1 MEKTAI
7 KNYAIWAR
15 RKLKEEI
22 ATRAGFLGIT
32 ENGIRKPLEA
42 STGEIQYFDIGADKP
57 VSIRGKEI
65 GQREIL
71 VRKLTAAA
79 DRTDYRQAYEQL
91 IETSAYD
98 WFNRLMA
105 IRYMEVNE
113 YEPLD
118 VRLLSSIEDG
128 KQDPDLVTTPF
139 DGSLEYT
146 EEERKQIIEW
156 KSRNES
162 EKLFRFLL
170 LKMCNELHCALPGI
184 FQQQGDYSELLMRF
198 SFVDKDGVLYRLVHD
213 IPEED
218 WKEQV
223 QIIGWIYQYYNTE
236 LKDETFALLK
246 KNVKITRE
254 RVPSATQ
261 LFTPDWIVRYMVEN
275 SLGRLWLEGHP
286 DDSLKANW
294 RYYLDEAPQE
304 PEVEAQLAEI
314 RKEYA
319 KLEPENLKC
328 IDPCMG
334 SGHILV
340 YMFDVLMKIYVS
352 VGYSEREAAKSILE
366 HNLYGLDIDDRAY
379 QLAYFAVMMK
389 ARKHNRMIL
398 SSRIKPHVY
407 AIAESNSVDKETV
420 EYFSNGDEKLEAALD
435 TILAEMKDAK
445 EYGSILNVTPQDW
458 DGIHARVGEI
468 EEDTGS
474 VFRRPALE
482 VLLPVL
488 QVAEALAQKYD
499 VVVTNPPYIG
509 AGNMNQKL
517 NDFVKKNY
525 TNYKAD
531 LFSVFIIKCTGLISK
546 RGYIGLFN
554 PYVWMFLQAHEKLRR
569 YIIDN
574 IQIFSLI
581 LFEYSAFEEATVPVC
596 TYILRKDDVAMNGV
610 YIKLSDFKG
619 GMEVQ
624 RVKTLEA
631 IKNVNCGYYYL
642 VSQKKFSKIDGC
654 PLAFWASDNLI
665 NAFEKYSLGQY
676 GEGRTGLQTGDNNK
690 FLRFW
695 FEVLSIN
702 IAMGMYNK
710 HEFIETKKKWVPQVK
725 GGEYRKWYGNYD
737 YIVNWDN
744 DGAEIRNH
752 KGCRLNAMANDE
764 LYFKRGITWSH
775 TTSGGYGARYLPE
788 GFLFNVEAPTFF
800 PRIEL
805 YYVLGFLNTKI
816 AQYCLSMLN
825 STFHYLVGNVIKIP
839 MLGSEND
846 RVSKVA
852 QQNVLIAQADWDSF
866 ETSWDFNRHPLI
878 SCLTKNQNLFN
889 DPSNIALSDC
899 YKLWETECDER
910 FNQLKSNEEELN
922 RIFID
927 IYGLQEELTPEVAD
941 KDVTVRKADL
951 QREVKSLISY
961 AVGCMFGRYSLDV
974 EGLAYAGGVWDKV
987 NCTVGAREDTLG
999 DKSKYSSFLPD
1010 RDNMIPITE
1019 KKYMEDDIVERFCE
1033 FLKVVYGEN
1042 SLEKNLDFIAG
1053 ALGGKGTSSRE
1064 IIRNYFLN
1072 GFYRDHCSIYQKRP
1086 IYWLYDSGKQN
1097 GFKALTYMHRM
1108 DENTTARAELYLQDI
1123 QKRYE
1128 TEIRSIDTLLD
1139 HITDARQIGVEERRR
1154 EHLRRQV
1161 EEIREYDERLE
1172 HMANE
1177 HISIDLDDGVKRNYE
1192 KVQTDRN
1199 GVTYQILAPIK

>member
-1 MEKTAI
+1 MDKTAI

-65 GQREIL
+65 QQRENL
-71 VRKLTAAA
+71 VKKLSAEAE
-79 DRTDYRQAYEQL
+79 RTDYHRAYEQM

-98 WFNRLMA
+98 WFNRLIA

-118 VRLLSSIEDG
+118 IRLLSSVEEG
-128 KQDPDLVTTPF
+128 KQDPDLVSAPF

-146 EEERKQIIEW
+146 VEEQKQIIEW
-156 KSRNES
+156 KSQNES

-170 LKMCNELHCALPGI
+170 LKMCNELHAALPGI

-213 IPEED
+213 IPEEN
-218 WKEQV
+218 WREQV

-254 RVPSATQ
+254 RIPSATQ

-286 DDSLKANW
+286 DEGLKKDW
-294 RYYLDEAPQE
+294 KYYLDEAPQE
-304 PEVEAQLAEI
+304 PEVEEQLAEI

-319 KLEPENLKC
+319 RLEPEDLKC

-340 YMFDVLMKIYVS
+340 YMFDVLMQIYMS

-379 QLAYFAVMMK
+379 QLAYFSVMMK
-389 ARKHNRMIL
+389 ARKHNRRIL
-398 SSRIKPHVY
+398 DSGIKPHVY
-407 AIAESNSVDKETV
+407 VIAESNPVDKETV
-420 EYFSNGDEKLEAALD
+420 EYFCNGDQKLKTALD
-435 TILAEMKDAK
+435 TILAEMRDAK
-445 EYGSILNVTPQDW
+445 EYGSILNVMPQDW
-458 DGIHARVGEI
+458 EAIHVRVSEI
-468 EEDTGS
+468 EADTGS

-488 QVAEALAQKYD
+488 QVAEALARKYD
-499 VVVTNPPYIG
+499 AVVTNPPY
-509 AGNMNQKL
+509 MNPNISEKL
-517 NDFVKKNY
+517 SIYVKKNY
-525 TNYKAD
+525 PDSKMDMFAI
-531 LFSVFIIKCTGLISK
+531 FIERCKLLIKSNRYQSMVTQHA
-546 RGYIGLFN
+546 
-554 PYVWMFLQAHEKLRR
+554 WMFLSSYER
-569 YIIDN
+569 
-574 IQIFSLI
+574 
-581 LFEYSAFEEATVPVC
+581 
-596 TYILRKDDVAMNGV
+596 LRKKVSKVRIENMVHLGSHAFDELPGEVVQTTSFVLNSSTTENYIGKYIRLVDEKSELEKERKFFEQRNIYFSKQNENGMIPGLPVA
-610 YIKLSDFKG
+610 YWLTSAEREAFKAPKLSETG
-619 GMEVQ
+619 
-624 RVKTLEA
+624 KT
-631 IKNVNCGYYYL
+631 
-642 VSQKKFSKIDGC
+642 
-654 PLAFWASDNLI
+654 
-665 NAFEKYSLGQY
+665 
-676 GEGRTGLQTGDNNK
+676 RRGLQTGDGNK
-690 FLRFW
+690 FIRQW
-695 FEVLSIN
+695 YELSVSN
-702 IAMGMYNK
+702 LCFPNNEFK
-710 HEFIETKKKWVPQVK
+710 HRWIILNN
-725 GGEYRKWYGNYD
+725 GGNARKWYGEILNA
-737 YIVNWDN
+737 VLWEN
-744 DGAEIRNH
+744 DGAIIKSTGKAIIPSEELYRRKCITWNRISVGNLSV
-752 KGCRLNAMANDE
+752 KFQPSNIIQGDTSPFYIANNADELFYAMAFMN
-764 LYFKRGITWSH
+764 S
-775 TTSGGYGARYLPE
+775 
-788 GFLFNVEAPTFF
+788 
-800 PRIEL
+800 
-805 YYVLGFLNTKI
+805 KI
-816 AQYCLSMLN
+816 ARRLISIINPTITMP
-825 STFHYLVGNVIKIP
+825 VGDIAKLPLIIKKDK
-839 MLGSEND
+839 LTEVND
-846 RVSKVA
+846 KVEKA
-852 QQNVLIAQADWDSF
+852 IKFSRDDWDSF
-866 ETSWDFNRHPLI
+866 EISWDFRRHPLVLCI
-878 SCLTKNQNLFN
+878 VRNQSQAN
-889 DPSNIALSDC
+889 DNIALSDC
-899 YKLWETECDER
+899 YKLWETECTER
-910 FNQLKSNEEELN
+910 FNQLKSNEEDLN

-951 QREVKSLISY
+951 QREIKSLISY

-974 EGLAYAGGVWDKV
+974 DGLAYAGGLWDK
-987 NCTVGAREDTLG
+987 N
-999 DKSKYSSFLPD
+999 KYTSFIPD
-1010 RDNMIPITE
+1010 ADNMIPLTD
-1019 KKYMEDDIVERFCE
+1019 KKYLDDDIVERFCE

-1042 SLEKNLDFIAG
+1042 SLEENLDFIAV

-1072 GFYRDHCSIYQKRP
+1072 GFFKDHCAVYQKRP

-1097 GFKALTYMHRM
+1097 GFKALTYMHRI

-1128 TEIRSIDTLLD
+1128 TEIHSIDALLD
-1139 HITDARQIGVEERRR
+1139 HMTDTRQIGVEERRR

-1161 EEIREYDERLE
+1161 EEIRDYDERLE

-1177 HISIDLDDGVKRNYE
+1177 HIVIDLDDGVKRNYE
-1192 KVQTDRN
+1192 KIQTDRN
-1199 GVTYQILAPIK
+1199 GKRYQILAPIK

>member
-1 MEKTAI
+1 MDKTAI

-65 GQREIL
+65 QQRENL
-71 VRKLTAAA
+71 VKKLSAEAE
-79 DRTDYRQAYEQL
+79 RTDYHRAYEQM

-98 WFNRLMA
+98 WFNRLIA

-118 VRLLSSIEDG
+118 IRLLSSVEEG
-128 KQDPDLVTTPF
+128 KQDPDLVSAPF

-146 EEERKQIIEW
+146 VEEQKQIIEW
-156 KSRNES
+156 KSQNES

-170 LKMCNELHCALPGI
+170 LKMCNELHAALPGI
-184 FQQQGDYSELLMRF
+184 FQQQGDCSELLMRF

-213 IPEED
+213 IPEEN
-218 WKEQV
+218 WREQV

-254 RVPSATQ
+254 RIPSATQ

-286 DDSLKANW
+286 DEGLKKDW
-294 RYYLDEAPQE
+294 KYYLDEAPQE
-304 PEVEAQLAEI
+304 PEVEEKLAEI

-319 KLEPENLKC
+319 RLEPEDLKC

-340 YMFDVLMKIYVS
+340 YMFDVLMQIYMS

-379 QLAYFAVMMK
+379 QLAYFSVMMI
-389 ARKHNRMIL
+389 ARKHNRRIL
-398 SSRIKPHVY
+398 DSGIKPHVY
-407 AIAESNSVDKETV
+407 VIAESNPVDKETV
-420 EYFSNGDEKLEAALD
+420 EYFCNGDQKLKTALD
-435 TILAEMKDAK
+435 TILAEMRDAK

-458 DGIHARVGEI
+458 EAIHVRVSEI
-468 EEDTGS
+468 EADTGS

-499 VVVTNPPYIG
+499 VVVTNPPYLSLSTTS
-509 AGNMNQKL
+509 QKL
-517 NDFVKKNY
+517 YNKMKKEYPQGRNDLYAVFMEKCYNFCKNN
-525 TNYKAD
+525 TF
-531 LFSVFIIKCTGLISK
+531 FSMITQHS
-546 RGYIGLFN
+546 
-554 PYVWMFLQAHEKLRR
+554 WMFLSRSEGLRKEMLQAD
-569 YIIDN
+569 IIN
-574 IQIFSLI
+574 LI
-581 LFEYSAFEEATVPVC
+581 HLGTRAFEEIGGEVVQTVSFSICKRNVKNYQSKYVRLVDYLSQKEKENAFWDGSNQFVTKKYTFKCVPGNMLIYWQ
-596 TYILRKDDVAMNGV
+596 TRAFLNNFKY
-610 YIKLSDFKG
+610 KLVGDIINARVGLDTGNNEQFIRNWY
-619 GMEVQ
+619 EVQ
-624 RVKTLEA
+624 YQKVKFDAKSYEE
-631 IKNVNCGYYYL
+631 ISEN
-642 VSQKKFSKIDGC
+642 
-654 PLAFWASDNLI
+654 
-665 NAFEKYSLGQY
+665 
-676 GEGRTGLQTGDNNK
+676 
-690 FLRFW
+690 
-695 FEVLSIN
+695 
-702 IAMGMYNK
+702 
-710 HEFIETKKKWVPQVK
+710 KKWVPHTK
-725 GGEYRKWYGNYD
+725 GGTYRKWYGNFEYVLAFD
-737 YIVNWDN
+737 KENYSKLLLS
-744 DGAEIRNH
+744 GNH
-752 KGCRLNAMANDE
+752 LPSRQF
-764 LYFKRGITWSH
+764 YFQQGITWSRIS
-775 TTSGGYGARYLPE
+775 TSNFGVRYTPS
-788 GFLFNVEAPTFF
+788 GMVFNSACPTAFA
-800 PRIEL
+800 EENL
-805 YYVLGFLNTKI
+805 LKYALGL
-816 AQYCLSMLN
+816 LN
-825 STFHYLVGNVIKIP
+825 SKIVFSYVTALSPTMNFQAGDIDKVPCIILDKVFECVIKYVEKNID
-839 MLGSEND
+839 L
-846 RVSKVA
+846 SKC
-852 QQNVLIAQADWDSF
+852 DWDSF
-866 ETSWDFNRHPLI
+866 ETSWDFQRHPLVSSI
-878 SCLTKNQNLFN
+878 IKNWHQF
-889 DPSNIALSDC
+889 DDTSDIALLNC
-899 YKLWETECDER
+899 YKLWETECNER
-910 FNQLKSNEEELN
+910 FNQLKSNEEDLN

-951 QREVKSLISY
+951 QREIKSLISY

-974 EGLAYAGGVWDKV
+974 DGLAYAGGPWDK
-987 NCTVGAREDTLG
+987 N
-999 DKSKYSSFLPD
+999 KYTSFIPD
-1010 RDNMIPITE
+1010 ADNMIPLTD
-1019 KKYMEDDIVERFCE
+1019 KKYLDDDMVERFCE

-1042 SLEKNLDFIAG
+1042 SLEKNLDFIAD

-1072 GFYRDHCSIYQKRP
+1072 GFFKDHCAVYQKRP

-1128 TEIRSIDTLLD
+1128 TEIHSIDALLD
-1139 HITDARQIGVEERRR
+1139 HMTDTRQIGVEERRR

-1161 EEIREYDERLE
+1161 EEIRDYDERLE

-1177 HISIDLDDGVKRNYE
+1177 HIVIDLDDGVKRNYE
-1192 KVQTDRN
+1192 KIQMDRN
-1199 GVTYQILAPIK
+1199 GKRYQILAPIK

>member
-1 MEKTAI
+1 MDKTAI

-65 GQREIL
+65 QQRENL
-71 VRKLTAAA
+71 VKKLSAEAE
-79 DRTDYRQAYEQL
+79 RTDYHRAYEQM

-98 WFNRLMA
+98 WFNRLIA

-118 VRLLSSIEDG
+118 IRLLSSVEEG
-128 KQDPDLVTTPF
+128 KQDPDLVSAPF

-146 EEERKQIIEW
+146 VEEQKQIIEW
-156 KSRNES
+156 KSQNES

-170 LKMCNELHCALPGI
+170 LKMCNELHAALPGI

-213 IPEED
+213 IPEEN
-218 WKEQV
+218 WRERV

-254 RVPSATQ
+254 RIPSATQ

-286 DDSLKANW
+286 DEGLKKDW
-294 RYYLDEAPQE
+294 KYYLDEAPQE
-304 PEVEAQLAEI
+304 PEVEEQLAEI
-314 RKEYA
+314 RKDYA
-319 KLEPENLKC
+319 RLEPEDLKC

-340 YMFDVLMKIYVS
+340 YMFDVLMQIYMS

-379 QLAYFAVMMK
+379 QLAYFSVMMK
-389 ARKHNRMIL
+389 ARKHNRRIL
-398 SSRIKPHVY
+398 DSGIKPHVY
-407 AIAESNSVDKETV
+407 VIAESNPVDKETV
-420 EYFSNGDEKLEAALD
+420 EYFCNGDQKLKTALD
-435 TILAEMKDAK
+435 TILEEMRDAK
-445 EYGSILNVTPQDW
+445 EYGSILNVTPQNW
-458 DGIHARVGEI
+458 EAIHVRVSEI
-468 EEDTGS
+468 EADTGS

-499 VVVTNPPYIG
+499 VVVTNPPY
-509 AGNMNQKL
+509 MNPNISEKL
-517 NDFVKKNY
+517 SIYVKENY
-525 TNYKAD
+525 PDSKMDMFAI
-531 LFSVFIIKCTGLISK
+531 FIERCKLLIKSN
-546 RGYIGLFN
+546 GYQSM
-554 PYVWMFLQAHEKLRR
+554 VTQHAWMFLSSYER
-569 YIIDN
+569 
-574 IQIFSLI
+574 
-581 LFEYSAFEEATVPVC
+581 
-596 TYILRKDDVAMNGV
+596 LRKKVSKIRIENMVHLGSHAFDELPGEVVQTTSFVLNSSTMENYIGKYIRLVDEKSELEKEKKFFEQRNIYFSKQNENGMIPGLPVA
-610 YIKLSDFKG
+610 YWLTSAEREAFKAPKLSETG
-619 GMEVQ
+619 
-624 RVKTLEA
+624 KT
-631 IKNVNCGYYYL
+631 
-642 VSQKKFSKIDGC
+642 
-654 PLAFWASDNLI
+654 
-665 NAFEKYSLGQY
+665 
-676 GEGRTGLQTGDNNK
+676 RRGLQTGDGNK
-690 FLRFW
+690 FIRQW
-695 FEVLSIN
+695 YELSVSN
-702 IAMGMYNK
+702 LCFPNNEFK
-710 HEFIETKKKWVPQVK
+710 HRWIILNN
-725 GGEYRKWYGNYD
+725 GGNARKWYGEILNA
-737 YIVNWDN
+737 VLWEN
-744 DGAEIRNH
+744 DGAIIKSTGKAIIPSEELYRRECITWNRISVGNLSV
-752 KGCRLNAMANDE
+752 KFQPSNIIQGDTSPFYIANNADELFYAMAFMN
-764 LYFKRGITWSH
+764 S
-775 TTSGGYGARYLPE
+775 
-788 GFLFNVEAPTFF
+788 
-800 PRIEL
+800 
-805 YYVLGFLNTKI
+805 KI
-816 AQYCLSMLN
+816 ARRLISIINPTITMP
-825 STFHYLVGNVIKIP
+825 VGDIAKLPLIIKKDK
-839 MLGSEND
+839 LTEVND
-846 RVSKVA
+846 KVVKA
-852 QQNVLIAQADWDSF
+852 IKFSRDDWDSF
-866 ETSWDFNRHPLI
+866 EISWDFRRHPLVLCI
-878 SCLTKNQNLFN
+878 VRNESQAN
-889 DPSNIALSDC
+889 DNYNIALSDC
-899 YKLWETECDER
+899 YKLWETECNER
-910 FNQLKSNEEELN
+910 FNQLKSNEEDLN

-951 QREVKSLISY
+951 QREIRSLISY

-974 EGLAYAGGVWDKV
+974 EGLAYAGGPWDK
-987 NCTVGAREDTLG
+987 N
-999 DKSKYSSFLPD
+999 KYTSFIPD
-1010 RDNMIPITE
+1010 ADNMIPLTD
-1019 KKYMEDDIVERFCE
+1019 KKYLDDDIVERFCE

-1042 SLEKNLDFIAG
+1042 SLEKNLDFIAD
-1053 ALGGKGTSSRE
+1053 ALGVKGTSSRE

-1072 GFYRDHCSIYQKRP
+1072 GFFKDHCAVYQKRP

-1128 TEIRSIDTLLD
+1128 TEIHSIDALLD
-1139 HITDARQIGVEERRR
+1139 HMTDTRQIGVEERRR

-1161 EEIREYDERLE
+1161 EEIRDYDERLE

-1177 HISIDLDDGVKRNYE
+1177 HIVIDLDDGVKRNYE
-1192 KVQTDRN
+1192 KIQTDRN
-1199 GVTYQILAPIK
+1199 GKRYQILAPIK

>member
-65 GQREIL
+65 GQREIM

-98 WFNRLMA
+98 WFNRLIA

-170 LKMCNELHCALPGI
+170 LKMCNELHSALPGI

-254 RVPSATQ
+254 RIPSATQ

-294 RYYLDEAPQE
+294 RYYLDEAPQD

-314 RKEYA
+314 RREYA
-319 KLEPENLKC
+319 KLEPEDLKC

-389 ARKHNRMIL
+389 ARKHNRLIL
-398 SSRIKPHVY
+398 SSGIKPHVY

-420 EYFSNGDEKLEAALD
+420 EYFSNRDEKLEAALD

-458 DGIHARVGEI
+458 DAIHARVEEI

-499 VVVTNPPYIG
+499 VVVTNPPY
-509 AGNMNQKL
+509 MNPNISANL
-517 NDFVKKNY
+517 NEYVKKNY
-525 TNYKAD
+525 PDSKSD
-531 LFSVFIIKCTGLISK
+531 LFAVFMEKCRDMVKAK
-546 RGYIGLFN
+546 RYFAMIN
-554 PYVWMFLQAHEKLRR
+554 QHSWMFLSSYEKLRR
-569 YIIDN
+569 KIVQIN
-574 IQIFSLI
+574 IVNMIHLGAR
-581 LFEYSAFEEATVPVC
+581 AFEEIGGEVVQTTSFVMRDISVQDYKGTYCRLIDETTQQGKKEMFLSRVNRFTVQSERFSNISGMPIV
-596 TYILRKDDVAMNGV
+596 YWMGNAML
-610 YIKLSDFKG
+610 YAF
-619 GMEVQ
+619 
-624 RVKTLEA
+624 TLGNT
-631 IKNVNCGYYYL
+631 IGKNYRT
-642 VSQKKFSKIDGC
+642 
-654 PLAFWASDNLI
+654 LAGS
-665 NAFEKYSLGQY
+665 S
-676 GEGRTGLQTGDNNK
+676 TGDNGR
-690 FLRFW
+690 FLKLW
-695 FEVLSIN
+695 FEVYKQKIGFN
-702 IAMGMYNK
+702 ITEDYDGYGFMW
-710 HEFIETKKKWVPQVK
+710 IPCLK
-725 GGEYRKWYGNYD
+725 GGSYRKWYGNYE
-737 YIVNWDN
+737 YIMNWNNNGEEIKYWVTHNPN
-744 DGAEIRNH
+744 DSKTKSWSR
-752 KGCRLNAMANDE
+752 RLFNTD
-764 LYFKRGITWSH
+764 LYFHSSITWSKIS
-775 TTSGGYGARYLPE
+775 TGSFSARFMPE
-788 GFLFNVEAPTFF
+788 GFIMESASCGIKPNKEDIKAILALLNSSLVQKIIEILNPTINVQVGDIMSIPLIDYTKEK
-800 PRIEL
+800 
-805 YYVLGFLNTKI
+805 TKI
-816 AQYCLSMLN
+816 DEKTDENLLLSK
-825 STFHYLVGNVIKIP
+825 T
-839 MLGSEND
+839 
-846 RVSKVA
+846 
-852 QQNVLIAQADWDSF
+852 DWDSF
-866 ETSWDFNRHPLI
+866 ETSWDFKQHPLI
-878 SCLTKNQNLFN
+878 SCLTKNQNQIS

-941 KDVTVRKADL
+941 KDVTVRKADQ

-999 DKSKYSSFLPD
+999 DKNKYISFLPD

-1019 KKYMEDDIVERFCE
+1019 KK
-1033 FLKVVYGEN
+1033 
-1042 SLEKNLDFIAG
+1042 
-1053 ALGGKGTSSRE
+1053 
-1064 IIRNYFLN
+1064 
-1072 GFYRDHCSIYQKRP
+1072 
-1086 IYWLYDSGKQN
+1086 
-1097 GFKALTYMHRM
+1097 
-1108 DENTTARAELYLQDI
+1108 
-1123 QKRYE
+1123 
-1128 TEIRSIDTLLD
+1128 
-1139 HITDARQIGVEERRR
+1139 
-1154 EHLRRQV
+1154 
-1161 EEIREYDERLE
+1161 
-1172 HMANE
+1172 
-1177 HISIDLDDGVKRNYE
+1177 
-1192 KVQTDRN
+1192 
-1199 GVTYQILAPIK
+1199 

>member
-15 RKLKEEI
+15 RKLKEDI

-42 STGEIQYFDIGADKP
+42 STREIQYFDIGADKP
-57 VSIRGKEI
+57 VNIRGKEI
-65 GQREIL
+65 GQRENL
-71 VRKLTAAA
+71 VKKLIAAA
-79 DRTDYRQAYEQL
+79 DRTDYRQTYEQL

-98 WFNRLMA
+98 WFNRLIA
-105 IRYMEVNE
+105 IRYMEVNG

-170 LKMCNELHCALPGI
+170 LKMCNELHTALPGI
-184 FQQQGDYSELLMRF
+184 FQQQGDYSELLMWF

-213 IPEED
+213 IPEDD
-218 WKEQV
+218 WKDQV

-254 RVPSATQ
+254 RIPSATQ

-286 DDSLKANW
+286 DDSLKSNW

-319 KLEPENLKC
+319 KLEPEDLKC

-340 YMFDVLMKIYVS
+340 YMFDVLMQIYVS

-389 ARKHNRMIL
+389 ARKHNRRIL
-398 SSRIKPHVY
+398 SSGIKPHVY
-407 AIAESNSVDKETV
+407 AIEESNSVDKETV
-420 EYFSNGDEKLEAALD
+420 KYFCNGDEKLEAALD
-435 TILAEMKDAK
+435 TILAELEDAK

-458 DGIHARVGEI
+458 DTIRARVGEI
-468 EEDTGS
+468 EEDTSS
-474 VFRRPALE
+474 VFRKPALE

-488 QVAEALAQKYD
+488 QVAETLERRYWITC
-499 VVVTNPPYIG
+499 TNPPYMGSKNINIKLLNYIQRNYP
-509 AGNMNQKL
+509 AG
-517 NDFVKKNY
+517 
-525 TNYKAD
+525 KAD
-531 LFSVFIIKCTGLISK
+531 IYGAFILRCRQFDIKSGMLGFIT
-546 RGYIGLFN
+546 
-554 PYVWMFLQAHEKLRR
+554 PYVWMYLLGFEILRN
-569 YIIDN
+569 ILIDTVG
-574 IQIFSLI
+574 ITSLVQ
-581 LFEYSAFEEATVPVC
+581 LEYNAFEVACVPVC
-596 TYILRKDDVAMNGV
+596 IFTLRNSSQDYIGR
-610 YIKLSDFKG
+610 YIQLSSFRG
-619 GMEVQ
+619 WENQ
-624 RVKTLEA
+624 EPKTLAAIDDFSLNYCYEA
-631 IKNVNCGYYYL
+631 KQ
-642 VSQKKFSKIDGC
+642 SRFKA
-654 PLAFWASDNLI
+654 LAGAPIAYWLDKSMYK
-665 NAFEKYSLGQY
+665 AFENGIPLESY
-676 GEGRTGLQTGDNNK
+676 GTPKQGMATADNN
-690 FLRFW
+690 RFMRRW
-695 FEVLSIN
+695 FEVKLADIDFHCMN
-702 IAMGMYNK
+702 VNHTI
-710 HEFIETKKKWVPQVK
+710 KKWYPHSK
-725 GGEYRKWYGNYD
+725 GGSLRRWYGNNEYVINWKNNGSDIRSFEKAVVRNPD
-737 YIVNWDN
+737 Y
-744 DGAEIRNH
+744 
-752 KGCRLNAMANDE
+752 
-764 LYFKRGITWSH
+764 YFKEGITWSDL
-775 TTSGGYGARYLPE
+775 TVSWFTARRVPI
-788 GFLFNVEAPTFF
+788 GFTFDSAGPTFF
-800 PRIEL
+800 AYDNSNLNYICGYFNSWVFQE
-805 YYVLGFLNTKI
+805 FLNISCQGMHYSNGVLAKLPIIWGTQEQVNEI
-816 AQYCLSMLN
+816 SMLAE
-825 STFHYLVGNVIKIP
+825 TCIKISKCDWDE
-839 MLGSEND
+839 SELSWEFKKHPL
-846 RVSKVA
+846 VSKSLSGEHSVISKRITTFLETLA
-852 QQNVLIAQADWDSF
+852 TRKLRLEMNEIRINKLFAKIYKMEHIMPSKGLCPPTLKDSN
-866 ETSWDFNRHPLI
+866 TR
-878 SCLTKNQNLFN
+878 
-889 DPSNIALSDC
+889 
-899 YKLWETECDER
+899 
-910 FNQLKSNEEELN
+910 NE
-922 RIFID
+922 IIGF
-927 IYGLQEELTPEVAD
+927 
-941 KDVTVRKADL
+941 
-951 QREVKSLISY
+951 ISY

-974 EGLAYAGGVWDKV
+974 EGLAYAGGVWDK
-987 NCTVGAREDTLG
+987 NSYT
-999 DKSKYSSFLPD
+999 SFLPD
-1010 RDNMIPITE
+1010 RDNMIPLTE
-1019 KKYMEDDIVERFCE
+1019 KKYVENDMVERFCE

-1053 ALGGKGTSSRE
+1053 ALGGKGTSSRG

-1072 GFYRDHCSIYQKRP
+1072 GFYKDHCSIYQKRP

-1139 HITDARQIGVEERRR
+1139 HITDARQIGVEEKRR

-1177 HISIDLDDGVKRNYE
+1177 HISLDLDDGVKRNYE
-1192 KVQTDRN
+1192 KLQTDRN
-1199 GVTYQILAPIK
+1199 GVMYQILAPIK

>member
-1 MEKTAI
+1 MDKTAI

-65 GQREIL
+65 QQRENL
-71 VRKLTAAA
+71 VKKLSAEAE
-79 DRTDYRQAYEQL
+79 RTDYHRAYEQM

-98 WFNRLMA
+98 WFNRLIA

-118 VRLLSSIEDG
+118 IRLLSSVEEG
-128 KQDPDLVTTPF
+128 KQDPDLVSAPF

-146 EEERKQIIEW
+146 VEEQKQIIEW
-156 KSRNES
+156 KSQNES

-170 LKMCNELHCALPGI
+170 LKMCNELHAALPGI
-184 FQQQGDYSELLMRF
+184 FQQQGDCSELLMRF

-213 IPEED
+213 IPEKN
-218 WKEQV
+218 WREQV

-254 RVPSATQ
+254 RIPSATQ

-286 DDSLKANW
+286 DEGLKKDW
-294 RYYLDEAPQE
+294 EYYLDEAPQE
-304 PEVEAQLAEI
+304 PEVEEKLAEI

-319 KLEPENLKC
+319 RLEPEDLKC

-340 YMFDVLMKIYVS
+340 YMFDVLKQIYMS

-379 QLAYFAVMMK
+379 QLAYFSVMMK
-389 ARKHNRMIL
+389 ARKHNRRIL
-398 SSRIKPHVY
+398 DSGIKPHVY
-407 AIAESNSVDKETV
+407 VIAESNPVDKETV
-420 EYFSNGDEKLEAALD
+420 EYFCNGDQKLKTALD
-435 TILAEMKDAK
+435 TILAEMRDAK

-458 DGIHARVGEI
+458 EAIHVRVSEI
-468 EEDTGS
+468 EADTGS

-499 VVVTNPPYIG
+499 VVVTNPPYMSS
-509 AGNMNQKL
+509 AGLNLTLQKY
-517 NDFVKKNY
+517 VKRNFPNSKS
-525 TNYKAD
+525 D
-531 LFSVFIIKCTGLISK
+531 LYAVFLEQCPKMINRNGLCSMITQHT
-546 RGYIGLFN
+546 
-554 PYVWMFLQAHEKLRR
+554 WMFLSRYEKMRMEFKNGFISMLHLGARAFDEISGEVVQTVAFVINKNQVKNYAGK
-569 YIIDN
+569 YIR
-574 IQIFSLI
+574 LV
-581 LFEYSAFEEATVPVC
+581 EYGSENKKEYEFH
-596 TYILRKDDVAMNGV
+596 
-610 YIKLSDFKG
+610 
-619 GMEVQ
+619 
-624 RVKTLEA
+624 A
-631 IKNVNCGYYYL
+631 ISNMHI
-642 VSQKKFSKIDGC
+642 SKQNEYMDIPGS
-654 PLAFWASDNLI
+654 PIAYWVTSNEL
-665 NAFEKYSLGQY
+665 NAFKNGIMLKEVAIPRVGVI
-676 GEGRTGLQTGDNNK
+676 TGDNNSFIK
-690 FLRFW
+690 CW
-695 FEVLSIN
+695 WEVIFQDINFAVENYDESIT
-702 IAMGMYNK
+702 MDSKWYPYNK
-710 HEFIETKKKWVPQVK
+710 
-725 GGEYRKWYGNYD
+725 GGSTRAWYGNRELVVYFRHGGED
-737 YIVNWDN
+737 IVRNAEKQKCFFFL
-744 DGAEIRNH
+744 GAQDVFFHE
-752 KGCRLNAMANDE
+752 
-764 LYFKRGITWSH
+764 GITWNGL
-775 TTSGGYGARYLPE
+775 TSNRNTFRYSPKGTLFDSNKGPMLFPKSKKE
-788 GFLFNVEAPTFF
+788 LNYLMALFNSKVTQ
-800 PRIEL
+800 R
-805 YYVLGFLNTKI
+805 FLNI
-816 AQYCLSMLN
+816 LN
-825 STFHYLVGNVIKIP
+825 PSISLQAGDFEKFPVIFLQRDEDRICQKAVMNVNHAHK
-839 MLGSEND
+839 
-846 RVSKVA
+846 
-852 QQNVLIAQADWDSF
+852 DWDSF
-866 ETSWDFNRHPLI
+866 ETSWDFQRHPLI
-878 SCLTKNQNLFN
+878 SCIINNQNQFN
-889 DPSNIALSDC
+889 DTSNLSLSDC
-899 YKLWETECDER
+899 YNLWETECNER
-910 FNQLKSNEEELN
+910 FSQLKSNEEDLN

-951 QREVKSLISY
+951 QREIKSLISY

-974 EGLAYAGGVWDKV
+974 EGLAYAGGPWDK
-987 NCTVGAREDTLG
+987 N
-999 DKSKYSSFLPD
+999 KYTSFIPD
-1010 RDNMIPITE
+1010 ADNMIPLTD
-1019 KKYMEDDIVERFCE
+1019 KKYLDDDMVERFCE
-1033 FLKVVYGEN
+1033 FLKVVYGEI
-1042 SLEKNLDFIAG
+1042 SLEENLDFIAV

-1072 GFYRDHCSIYQKRP
+1072 GFFKDHCAVYQKRP

-1108 DENTTARAELYLQDI
+1108 DENSTARAELYLQDI

-1128 TEIRSIDTLLD
+1128 TEIHSIDALLD
-1139 HITDARQIGVEERRR
+1139 HMTDTRQIGVEERRR

-1161 EEIREYDERLE
+1161 EEIRDYDERLE

-1177 HISIDLDDGVKRNYE
+1177 HIVIDLDDGVKRNYE
-1192 KVQTDRN
+1192 KIQTDRN
-1199 GVTYQILAPIK
+1199 GKRYQILAPIK

>member
-32 ENGIRKPLEA
+32 ENEIRKPLEA

-57 VSIRGKEI
+57 VSIKDREI

-71 VRKLTAAA
+71 VRKLNVAAN
-79 DRTDYRQAYEQL
+79 RTDYRQAYEQL

-98 WFNRLMA
+98 WFNRLIA

-162 EKLFRFLL
+162 ENLFRFLL
-170 LKMCNELHCALPGI
+170 LKMCNELHSALPGI

-254 RVPSATQ
+254 RIPSATQ

-294 RYYLDEAPQE
+294 KYYLDEAPQE

-319 KLEPENLKC
+319 KLEPEDLKC

-340 YMFDVLMKIYVS
+340 YMFDVLMQIYVS

-366 HNLYGLDIDDRAY
+366 HNLYGLDIDNRAY

-389 ARKHNRMIL
+389 ARKHNRRIL
-398 SSRIKPHVY
+398 SSGIKPHVY
-407 AIAESNSVDKETV
+407 AIAESNSMDKETV
-420 EYFSNGDEKLEAALD
+420 EYFCNGDEKLEAALG

-474 VFRRPALE
+474 VFRRPVLE
-482 VLLPVL
+482 VLL
-488 QVAEALAQKYD
+488 QVAEALEQKYD
-499 VVVTNPPYIG
+499 VVVTNPPY
-509 AGNMNQKL
+509 MNPNISVKL
-517 NDFVKKNY
+517 SEYVKKNY
-525 TNYKAD
+525 PDSKTD
-531 LFSVFIIKCTGLISK
+531 LFAVFIEKGKLLTK
-546 RGYIGLFN
+546 HNGYQSMITQHA
-554 PYVWMFLQAHEKLRR
+554 WMFLSSYERLRKKIYKIRIENMIHLGSHAFDELPGEVVQTTSFVINNSTMKNYNGR
-569 YIIDN
+569 YIRLVDSN
-574 IQIFSLI
+574 SEQEKEKKFLDYQNTYFSKLNENEVI
-581 LFEYSAFEEATVPVC
+581 PGCPIAYWLTPTEKRVFKAP
-596 TYILRKDDVAMNGV
+596 
-610 YIKLSDFKG
+610 KLSETG
-619 GMEVQ
+619 
-624 RVKTLEA
+624 KT
-631 IKNVNCGYYYL
+631 
-642 VSQKKFSKIDGC
+642 
-654 PLAFWASDNLI
+654 
-665 NAFEKYSLGQY
+665 
-676 GEGRTGLQTGDNNK
+676 RRGLQTGDGN
-690 FLRFW
+690 RFIRQW
-695 FEVLSIN
+695 HELSIPN
-702 IAMGMYNK
+702 LCLPNNEFK
-710 HEFIETKKKWVPQVK
+710 HRWIILNN
-725 GGEYRKWYGNYD
+725 GGNARKWYGEILNA
-737 YIVNWDN
+737 VLWEN
-744 DGAEIRNH
+744 DGALIKSTGKAIIPSEELYRLECITWNRISVGNLSVKYQPNNIIQGDTSPFYIANNRNE
-752 KGCRLNAMANDE
+752 LFYAMAFMN
-764 LYFKRGITWSH
+764 S
-775 TTSGGYGARYLPE
+775 
-788 GFLFNVEAPTFF
+788 
-800 PRIEL
+800 
-805 YYVLGFLNTKI
+805 KI
-816 AQYCLSMLN
+816 AQKLISIINPTITMP
-825 STFHYLVGNVIKIP
+825 VGDIAKLPLII
-839 MLGSEND
+839 EKD
-846 RVSKVA
+846 RLEEVNGIVRKTIAISKE
-852 QQNVLIAQADWDSF
+852 DWDSF
-866 ETSWDFNRHPLI
+866 ETSWDFSRHPLI
-878 SCLTKNQNLFN
+878 SCLTKNQNQFDN
-889 DPSNIALSDC
+889 PSNIALLDC

-910 FNQLKSNEEELN
+910 FTQLKSNEEELN

-927 IYGLQEELTPEVAD
+927 IYGLQEELTPEVAE
-941 KDVTVRKADL
+941 KDITVRKADL

-974 EGLAYAGGVWDKV
+974 EGLVYAGGVWDKE
-987 NCTVGAREDTLG
+987 NCTAGAREDALG
-999 DKSKYSSFLPD
+999 HKNKYTSFLPD
-1010 RDNMIPITE
+1010 RDNMIPLTE
-1019 KKYMEDDIVERFCE
+1019 KKYREDDIVERFCE

-1072 GFYRDHCSIYQKRP
+1072 GFYKDHCSIYQKRP
-1086 IYWLYDSGKQN
+1086 IYWLYDSGRQN
-1097 GFKALTYMHRM
+1097 GFKVLTYMHRM
-1108 DENTTARAELYLQDI
+1108 DENTTARAKLYLQDI

-1161 EEIREYDERLE
+1161 EEVREYDERLE

-1177 HISIDLDDGVKRNYE
+1177 HISIDLDDGVKQNYE

-1199 GVTYQILAPIK
+1199 GVLYQILAPIK

>member
-65 GQREIL
+65 GQREIM

-98 WFNRLMA
+98 WFNRLIA

-170 LKMCNELHCALPGI
+170 LKMCNELHSALPGI

-254 RVPSATQ
+254 RIPSATQ

-294 RYYLDEAPQE
+294 RYYLDEAPQD

-314 RKEYA
+314 RREYA
-319 KLEPENLKC
+319 KLEPEDLKC

-389 ARKHNRMIL
+389 ARKHNRLIL
-398 SSRIKPHVY
+398 SSGIKPHVY

-420 EYFSNGDEKLEAALD
+420 EYFSNRDEKLEAALD

-458 DGIHARVGEI
+458 DAIHARVEEI
-468 EEDTGS
+468 EEDIGS

-499 VVVTNPPYIG
+499 VVVTNPPYMG
-509 AGNMNQKL
+509 SGNMGKILSDYIKL
-517 NDFVKKNY
+517 NYPD
-525 TNYKAD
+525 TKAD
-531 LFSVFIIKCTGLISK
+531 LSTVFMEKALTMCNVY
-546 RGYIGLFN
+546 GYMSMIN
-554 PYVWMFLQAHEKLRR
+554 IPVWMFLSSYERLREH
-569 YIIDN
+569 
-574 IQIFSLI
+574 LI
-581 LFEYSAFEEATVPVC
+581 LNNTFINMVHPGRGVFGSDFGTTAFVIWKKYQKNYKGHYRRLFDRQGEVESVEIREASFLKGKGK
-596 TYILRKDDVAMNGV
+596 YVAYQNDFKKIPGSPIV
-610 YIKLSDFKG
+610 YWVNTAIYNNFSENKKLS
-619 GMEVQ
+619 
-624 RVKTLEA
+624 
-631 IKNVNCGYYYL
+631 YYMDAR
-642 VSQKKFSKIDGC
+642 SGIS
-654 PLAFWASDNLI
+654 
-665 NAFEKYSLGQY
+665 
-676 GEGRTGLQTGDNNK
+676 TGDNDL
-690 FLRFW
+690 FYRLW
-695 FEVLSIN
+695 FECN
-702 IAMGMYNK
+702 ICRISFNPNK
-710 HEFIETKKKWVPQVK
+710 TPSNSKYKWFPMIR
-725 GGEYRKWYGNYD
+725 GGDYRKWYGNM
-737 YIVNWDN
+737 DN
-744 DGAEIRNH
+744 VLNLENEAFAIKSSGKNY
-752 KGCRLNAMANDE
+752 RLRTPEYYNR
-764 LYFKRGITWSH
+764 LGITWNRISASVVGFRLK
-775 TTSGGYGARYLPE
+775 TEQVNFGENSPCMFVERGSTLCTLGYLNSKLAIN
-788 GFLFNVEAPTFF
+788 FL
-800 PRIEL
+800 L
-805 YYVLGFLNTKI
+805 
-816 AQYCLSMLN
+816 MLN
-825 STFHYLVGNVIKIP
+825 PTLTYQVIDIQNLPFKEVDDLTIEAIVKENISMSKI
-839 MLGSEND
+839 
-846 RVSKVA
+846 
-852 QQNVLIAQADWDSF
+852 DWDSF
-866 ETSWDFNRHPLI
+866 ETSWNFSGHPLI
-878 SCLTKNQNLFN
+878 SCITKNQNQFN

-941 KDVTVRKADL
+941 KDVTVRKADQ

-999 DKSKYSSFLPD
+999 DKNKYISFLPD

-1033 FLKVVYGEN
+1033 FLKVIYGEN

-1072 GFYRDHCSIYQKRP
+1072 GFYKDHCSIYQKRP

-1199 GVTYQILAPIK
+1199 GVMYQILAPIK

>member
-1 MEKTAI
+1 MDKTAI

-65 GQREIL
+65 QQRENL
-71 VRKLTAAA
+71 VKKLSAEAE
-79 DRTDYRQAYEQL
+79 RTDYHRAYEQM

-98 WFNRLMA
+98 WFNRLIA

-118 VRLLSSIEDG
+118 IRLLSSVEEG
-128 KQDPDLVTTPF
+128 KQDPDLVSAPF

-146 EEERKQIIEW
+146 VEEQKQIIEW
-156 KSRNES
+156 KSQNES

-170 LKMCNELHCALPGI
+170 LKMCNELHAALPGI

-213 IPEED
+213 IPEEN
-218 WKEQV
+218 WREQV

-254 RVPSATQ
+254 RIPSATQ

-286 DDSLKANW
+286 DEGLKKDW
-294 RYYLDEAPQE
+294 KYYLDEAPQE
-304 PEVEAQLAEI
+304 PEVEEQLAEI
-314 RKEYA
+314 RKDYA
-319 KLEPENLKC
+319 RLEPEDLKC

-340 YMFDVLMKIYVS
+340 YMFDVLMQIYMS

-379 QLAYFAVMMK
+379 QLAYFSVMMK
-389 ARKHNRMIL
+389 ARKHNRRIL
-398 SSRIKPHVY
+398 DSGIKPHVY
-407 AIAESNSVDKETV
+407 VIAESNPVDKETV
-420 EYFSNGDEKLEAALD
+420 EYFCNGDQKLKTALD
-435 TILAEMKDAK
+435 TILEEMRDAK
-445 EYGSILNVTPQDW
+445 EYGSILNVTPQNW
-458 DGIHARVGEI
+458 EAIHVRVSEI
-468 EEDTGS
+468 EADTGS

-499 VVVTNPPYIG
+499 VVVTNPPY
-509 AGNMNQKL
+509 MNPNISEKL
-517 NDFVKKNY
+517 SIYVKENY
-525 TNYKAD
+525 PDSKMDMFAI
-531 LFSVFIIKCTGLISK
+531 FIERCKLLIKSN
-546 RGYIGLFN
+546 GYQSM
-554 PYVWMFLQAHEKLRR
+554 VTQHAWMFLSSYER
-569 YIIDN
+569 
-574 IQIFSLI
+574 
-581 LFEYSAFEEATVPVC
+581 
-596 TYILRKDDVAMNGV
+596 LRKKVSKIRIENMVHLGSHAFDELPGEVVQTTSFVLNSSTMENYIGKYIRLVDEKSELEKEKKFFEQRNIYFSKQNENGMIPGLPVA
-610 YIKLSDFKG
+610 YWLTSAEREAFKAPKLSETG
-619 GMEVQ
+619 
-624 RVKTLEA
+624 KT
-631 IKNVNCGYYYL
+631 
-642 VSQKKFSKIDGC
+642 
-654 PLAFWASDNLI
+654 
-665 NAFEKYSLGQY
+665 
-676 GEGRTGLQTGDNNK
+676 RRGLQTGDGNK
-690 FLRFW
+690 FIRQW
-695 FEVLSIN
+695 YELSVSN
-702 IAMGMYNK
+702 LCFPNNEFK
-710 HEFIETKKKWVPQVK
+710 HRWIILNN
-725 GGEYRKWYGNYD
+725 GGNARKWYGEILNA
-737 YIVNWDN
+737 VLWEN
-744 DGAEIRNH
+744 DGAIIKSTGKAIIPSEELYRRECITWNRISVGNLSV
-752 KGCRLNAMANDE
+752 KFQPSNIIQGDTSPFYIANNADELFYAMAFMN
-764 LYFKRGITWSH
+764 S
-775 TTSGGYGARYLPE
+775 
-788 GFLFNVEAPTFF
+788 
-800 PRIEL
+800 
-805 YYVLGFLNTKI
+805 KI
-816 AQYCLSMLN
+816 ARRLISIINPTITMP
-825 STFHYLVGNVIKIP
+825 VGDIAKLPLIIKKDK
-839 MLGSEND
+839 LTEVND
-846 RVSKVA
+846 KVVKA
-852 QQNVLIAQADWDSF
+852 IKFSRDDWDSF
-866 ETSWDFNRHPLI
+866 EISWDFRRHPLVLCI
-878 SCLTKNQNLFN
+878 VRNESQAN
-889 DPSNIALSDC
+889 DNYNIALSDC
-899 YKLWETECDER
+899 YKLWETECNER
-910 FNQLKSNEEELN
+910 FNQLKSNEEDLN

-951 QREVKSLISY
+951 QREIRSLISY

-974 EGLAYAGGVWDKV
+974 EGLAYAGGPWDK
-987 NCTVGAREDTLG
+987 N
-999 DKSKYSSFLPD
+999 KYTSFIPD
-1010 RDNMIPITE
+1010 ADNMIPLTD
-1019 KKYMEDDIVERFCE
+1019 KKYLDDDIVERFCE

-1042 SLEKNLDFIAG
+1042 SLEKNLDFIAD
-1053 ALGGKGTSSRE
+1053 ALGVKGTSSRE

-1072 GFYRDHCSIYQKRP
+1072 GFFKDHCAVYQKRP

-1128 TEIRSIDTLLD
+1128 TEIHSIDALLD
-1139 HITDARQIGVEERRR
+1139 HMTDTRQIGVEERRR

-1161 EEIREYDERLE
+1161 EEIRDYDERLE

-1177 HISIDLDDGVKRNYE
+1177 HIVIDLDDGVKRNYE
-1192 KVQTDRN
+1192 KIQTDRN
-1199 GVTYQILAPIK
+1199 GKRYQILAPIK